1 MKPRK
6 REITIRRKVDG
17 WIMTYADMMSL
28 LLTFFVLIVSFSSL
42 QHSKFQQAAQS
53 LHEAFGLLD
62 HQTSVLEFQNP
73 VYPDLVD
80 DATDVA
86 VYYEMQE
93 LEQVILDNGLDQEV
107 EIQLQENGVMF
118 RIQAPFLFG
127 SGQSELR
134 KEPRKVLDELSG
146 LFRKFP
152 YQIRIEGHTDSVPI
166 NSAKYPSNWELSAAR
181 AVTVARYFQGLGLPP
196 ERIAATGYGEY
207 QPIDDNGTAA
217 GRGKNRRVEIFL
229 QMDKKNLP
237 RADELPFAEPVFQG
251 GNSKRRT
258 AVSG

>member
-1 MKPRK
+1 MRTRERK
-6 REITIRRKVDG
+6 LPIRRQVDG
-17 WIMTYADMMSL
+17 WVMTYADMMSL

-53 LHEAFGLLD
+53 LQEAFGLLD
-62 HQTSVLEFQNP
+62 HQESVIEFRNP
-73 VYPDLVD
+73 VYPDRPD
-80 DATDVA
+80 DSNDIA

-93 LEQVILDNGLDQEV
+93 LEQVILDQGLDKEV

-127 SGQSELR
+127 SGQAELR
-134 KEPRKVLDELSG
+134 EEPRKVLDELSA

-152 YQIRIEGHTDSVPI
+152 YLVRIEGHTDSVPI
-166 NSAKYPSNWELSAAR
+166 NSEQYPSNWELSAAR

-207 QPIDDNGTAA
+207 QPIDDNATTE

-229 QMDKKNLP
+229 QMDKKDLP
-237 RADELPFAEPVFQG
+237 RASELPFADPVFTG
-251 GNSKRRT
+251 EGS
-258 AVSG
+258 

>member
-1 MKPRK
+1 MKPRE
-6 REITIRRKVDG
+6 RNLPIGRKVDG

-53 LHEAFGLLD
+53 LQEAFGLLE
-62 HQTSVLEFQNP
+62 HQESVLEFQNP
-73 VYPDLVD
+73 VYPDRPD
-80 DATDVA
+80 DSNDIA
-86 VYYEMQE
+86 VYYEMRE
-93 LEQVILDNGLDQEV
+93 LEQVILDQGLDQEV
-107 EIQLQENGVMF
+107 EIQLQDNGVMF

-127 SGQSELR
+127 SGQADLR
-134 KEPRKVLDELSG
+134 GESRQVLNELSG

-152 YQIRIEGHTDSVPI
+152 HQVRIEGHTDSVPI
-166 NSAKYPSNWELSAAR
+166 NSEQYPSNWELSAAR

-207 QPIDDNGTAA
+207 HPIEDNGTAA

-229 QMDKKNLP
+229 QMDKKDLP
-237 RADELPFAEPVFQG
+237 RADELPFANPVF
-251 GNSKRRT
+251 
-258 AVSG
+258 SGEGS